1 MRPMSAHLP
10 GFAAP
15 ALFLLAFSGSPSKA
29 AAQSSNGDNGAAV
42 VLEAVVLP
50 AAADIDLDGRIDED
64 IWSTATP
71 ITDFTQQEP
80 VEGGVPSERTEVRVV
95 FDEDNL
101 YISAVLYGDPADI
114 LAYQRQRDASLR
126 TDDRFMWILDTFLD
140 GRTGYFFEINP
151 AGLMGDGLL
160 TG

>member
-1 MRPMSAHLP
+1 MRPTSAHLP

-29 AAQSSNGDNGAAV
+29 AAQSSNGDNGGAV

-80 VEGGVPSERTEVRVV
+80 VEGGIPSERTEVRVV

-114 LAYQRQRDASLR
+114 LAY
-126 TDDRFMWILDTFLD
+126 
-140 GRTGYFFEINP
+140 
-151 AGLMGDGLL
+151 
-160 TG
+160 